1 MRDLALY
8 VDSQI
13 RTDYSQILIQYS
25 SLVKQVANHLAA
37 RLPSNIELDDLI
49 QVGLIGLLEAHQNF
63 DRQKN
68 VQFEAFAKIRIRGAM
83 IDEVRRVSNL
93 PRSVMKSI
101 RDVNQARNELEQ
113 ALGRAVSEP
122 EIADHMGLSIHELQS
137 QQHKN
142 HALQTTSLDYI
153 TENNHSVEP
162 LFNGLTIIESLDKEV
177 LSQELIKAIDQ
188 LSEREQL
195 IFSLYYSDELNLK
208 EIAEVLGLTESRV
221 CQIQKASMA
230 QLKNILRDFL

>member
-162 LFNGLTIIESLDKEV
+162 LFNGLTIIESLDKEI

>member
-113 ALGRAVSEP
+113 ALGRAVSEH

-230 QLKNILRDFL
+230 QLKIILRDFL

>member
-63 DRQKN
+63 DCQKN
-68 VQFEAFAKIRIRGAM
+68 VQFEAFARIRIRGAM
-83 IDEVRRVSNL
+83 IDEVRRVSDL

-113 ALGRAVSEP
+113 ELGRAVSEH

-142 HALQTTSLDYI
+142 HTLQTTSLDYI

-162 LFNGLTIIESLDKEV
+162 LFSGLTIIESLDKEA

-188 LSEREQL
+188 LPEREQL

-221 CQIQKASMA
+221 CQIQKASMV

>member
-1 MRDLALY
+1 MRNLALY
-8 VDSQI
+8 VDSQEKI
-13 RTDYSQILIQYS
+13 DYSQVLTEFS
-25 SLVKQVANHLAA
+25 PLVKQVANHLAA

-49 QVGLIGLLEAHQNF
+49 QVGLIGLLEAYQNF
-63 DRQKN
+63 DCQKN
-68 VQFEAFAKIRIRGAM
+68 VQFEAFARIRIRGAM
-83 IDEVRRVSNL
+83 IDEVRRVSDL

-113 ALGRAVSEP
+113 KLGRAVSEH
-122 EIADHMGLSIHELQS
+122 EIAEHMGLSIHELQS

-142 HALQTTSLDYI
+142 HTLQTTSLDFI

-162 LFNGLTIIESLDKEV
+162 LFSGLTIIESLDKEA

-188 LSEREQL
+188 LPEREQL

-221 CQIQKASMA
+221 CQIQKASMV

>member
-1 MRDLALY
+1 
-8 VDSQI
+8 
-13 RTDYSQILIQYS
+13 
-25 SLVKQVANHLAA
+25 
-37 RLPSNIELDDLI
+37 
-49 QVGLIGLLEAHQNF
+49 
-63 DRQKN
+63 
-68 VQFEAFAKIRIRGAM
+68 M
-83 IDEVRRVSNL
+83 IDEVRRVSDL

-113 ALGRAVSEP
+113 ELGRAVSEH
-122 EIADHMGLSIHELQS
+122 EIADHMGLSLHELQS

-142 HALQTTSLDYI
+142 HTLQTTSLDFI

-162 LFNGLTIIESLDKEV
+162 LFSGLTIIESLDKEA

-188 LSEREQL
+188 LPEREQL

-221 CQIQKASMA
+221 CQIQKASIV

>member
-113 ALGRAVSEP
+113 ALGRAVSEH

-221 CQIQKASMA
+221 CQIQKASMV

>member
-8 VDSQI
+8 AESQEKS
-13 RTDYSQILIQYS
+13 DYSQVLSQFS
-25 SLVKQVANHLAA
+25 PLVKQVANHIAA

-49 QVGLIGLLEAHQNF
+49 QVGLIGLLEAYQNF
-63 DRQKN
+63 DNQKN
-68 VQFEAFAKIRIRGAM
+68 VQFEVFAKIRIRGAM
-83 IDEVRRVSNL
+83 IDEVRRLSDL

-113 ALGRAVSEP
+113 SLGRAVTDH
-122 EIADHMGLSIHELQS
+122 EIAEHMGLSINELQS

-142 HALQTTSLDYI
+142 HALQTTSLDYL
-153 TENNHSVEP
+153 TENNHSLEP
-162 LFNGLTIIESLDKEV
+162 LFSGLNIIDSLDKEA

-188 LSEREQL
+188 LPEREQI

-208 EIAEVLGLTESRV
+208 EIAEVLDLTESRV

-230 QLKNILRDFL
+230 QLKIILRDFL

>member
-13 RTDYSQILIQYS
+13 RTDYSQILTQYS

-113 ALGRAVSEP
+113 ALGRAVSEH

-162 LFNGLTIIESLDKEV
+162 LFNGLTIIESLDKEI

-230 QLKNILRDFL
+230 QLKIILRDFL